1 VRRVARERAIDIE
14 LATDRQ
20 VGLPGEAV
28 TAFVRLNPR
37 EDLEDIE
44 CSVALVHIDRYP
56 TGDSTYTDDRAV
68 AGEYVL
74 AEDALA
80 AGAARELTAVLPVP
94 RRIVPPEKPEDCAD
108 ERFPLSGDDADPE
121 SYDSW
126 IEPEE
131 RWGPPT
137 SVGPGGSSL
146 WLVRCEVTGSGRFP
160 GPVEVPVAVLAPQV
174 PMPAEQPVRLGGG
187 TPLCAVSFFG
197 LPRASVPPG
206 TTLRGTVRLTATDQL
221 KARGVR
227 IELARH
233 TTVSSGRG
241 HTAARHSV
249 TTVGASGP
257 LELRPRQPKDLAFAV
272 EIPADAGASIL
283 SEGYRVDWVLRAVI
297 DRPLRRD
304 EVWEQTIAVHTS

>member
-1 VRRVARERAIDIE
+1 VARDRAIDIE

-20 VGLPGEAV
+20 AYLPGDAV
-28 TAFVRLNPR
+28 TALVRLNPR
-37 EDLEDIE
+37 EDLEDVE

-56 TGDSTYTDDRAV
+56 TGDSSYTDDRAV

-74 AEDALA
+74 AEDALP
-80 AGAARELTAVLPVP
+80 AGAARDLTAVLPVP

-146 WLVRCEVTGSGRFP
+146 WLVRCEVTGTGRFP
-160 GPVEVPVAVLAPQV
+160 DPVEVPIAVLAPQV
-174 PMPAEQPVRLGGG
+174 PMPAQQPVRHGGG
-187 TPLCAVSFFG
+187 TQVCAVSFFG
-197 LPRASVPPG
+197 LPRSSVPPG
-206 TTLRGTVRLTATDQL
+206 ATLRGTVRLTANDRF

-227 IELARH
+227 VELARL
-233 TTVSSGRG
+233 TAVTSGRG
-241 HTAARHSV
+241 HTTVRRSV
-249 TTVGASGP
+249 ATATASGP
-257 LELRPRQPKDLAFAV
+257 LELRPRQPKDLVFAV
-272 EIPADAGASIL
+272 EVPADAGASII
-283 SEGYRVDWVLRAVI
+283 SEDYRVDWVLRAVI

-304 EVWEQTIAVHTS
+304 EVWEQPIAVHTS